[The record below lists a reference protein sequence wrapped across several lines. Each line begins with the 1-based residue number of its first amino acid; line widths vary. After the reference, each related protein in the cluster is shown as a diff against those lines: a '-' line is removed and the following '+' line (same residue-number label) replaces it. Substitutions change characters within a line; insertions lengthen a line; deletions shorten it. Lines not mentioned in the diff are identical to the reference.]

1 MARSHTLLA
10 RSVHWSFIGLYVYG
24 LSKQLDDLEDLE
36 EPGLLEFEVAFAVLF
51 LAVVVARYLYMRRF
65 ETFLGARTPPSPV
78 HRCFAR
84 LVHLA
89 MYGCLAML
97 PLSGLMIAGLYSAGF
112 EDGLLQGFALG
123 VHEFCASLS
132 YALIALHI
140 TAAVLSR
147 LKGQG
152 VWSAMVPVWREAPG
166 GEEPRRRG

>member
-10 RSVHWSFIGLYVYG
+10 RSIHWGFIGLYVYG

-65 ETFLGARTPPSPV
+65 ATFLGARTPPSPM

-97 PLSGLMIAGLYSAGF
+97 PFSGLMIAGLYSAGF

-123 VHEFCASLS
+123 LHESCASLS
-132 YALIALHI
+132 YALIGLHV
-140 TAAVLSR
+140 TAAILSR

-152 VWSAMVPVWREAPG
+152 VWSAMVPIWREAPG
-166 GEEPRRRG
+166 GEQPRRRG

>member
-1 MARSHTLLA
+1 MARRHTLLA
-10 RSVHWSFIGLYVYG
+10 RSIHWSFIGLYVYG

-36 EPGLLEFEVAFAVLF
+36 EPGLLEFEVAFAALF
-51 LAVVVARYLYMRRF
+51 LVVVVARYLYMRRF
-65 ETFLGARTPPSPV
+65 ETFLGARTPPSPM

-89 MYGCLAML
+89 MYGCLVML

-112 EDGLLQGFALG
+112 EDGPLQGFALG
-123 VHEFCASLS
+123 LHEFCASLS
-132 YALIALHI
+132 YALIGLHV

-152 VWSAMVPVWREAPG
+152 VWSAMVPIWREAPG
-166 GEEPRRRG
+166 GEDPRR